1 MSKFKSARIITEMK
15 AALDNAL
22 SKGLIDQKA
31 YDQLHVPSLKKKK
44 KTFDWVHI
52 DNAPPPPEPEPLPE
66 PEPVPEPAPG
76 SVPEPASE
84 ATPDAEY
91 DDAAVVDECVP
102 ESAEDTND
110 AATPERASGMDPAP
124 SEPSR
129 VELTVRDETA
139 SAAASDTVSFQE
151 MEATAK
157 EKEMGFGFTLC
168 FRCAR
173 VDAAQWADQYLP
185 EEIRGDCETDS
196 SIIGTLCG
204 LCRKMKGS
212 NMNIGSFCSAF
223 SGLGMSPKVLEGST
237 VHMLASTVLSREVD
251 FVTEGGMIAYR
262 DIDTIVAS
270 LGRRDKLMSVDV
282 ERFKRGKRTGLV
294 LPYLEGGLIPTAEG
308 EKQDNKEVDTWGGLG
323 SKKNWSRR

>member
-1 MSKFKSARIITEMK
+1 MSKSKPARIITEMK
-15 AALDNAL
+15 GALDNAL
-22 SKGLIDQKA
+22 SEGLIDQKA
-31 YDQLHVPSLKKKK
+31 YDQLHIPGLKKKK

-52 DNAPPPPEPEPLPE
+52 DDAPPPPEPEPMPE
-66 PEPVPEPAPG
+66 PEPVPEPAP
-76 SVPEPASE
+76 EPAPE

-91 DDAAVVDECVP
+91 DDAAVVDDCVP
-102 ESAEDTND
+102 EAAEDTD
-110 AATPERASGMDPAP
+110 YAATPEGVSGTDPVA

-129 VELTVRDETA
+129 VELTVHDETA
-139 SAAASDTVSFQE
+139 PAAASDAVSFQE
-151 MEATAK
+151 METTAK

-185 EEIRGDCETDS
+185 EEVRGDCEVDS

-223 SGLGMSPKVLEGST
+223 SGLGMSPKVLEGSL
-237 VHMLASTVLSREVD
+237 VHKIASTVLSREVG

-262 DIDTIVAS
+262 DINTIVAS
-270 LGRRDKLMSVDV
+270 LGRGDKLMSVDV
-282 ERFKRGKRTGLV
+282 ERFKRGERIGLV

-308 EKQDNKEVDTWGGLG
+308 EKQDNEEVDTWGGLS